1 MYADHESL
9 IAIGGEWLMEIF
21 ETQWP
26 DWRDRTYGGPYS
38 TSDLRGWMYPVM
50 KVACH
55 VETALSFVEFAAAF
69 VHGEWCASVGSYAVR
84 LTGPLGECKFVRS
97 HDGYLLDDSIDAV
110 DVRSAAESLAA
121 QLRSQGLRHKLEVYD
136 ASGKLMFYL
145 HHDPPREGRRR
156 P

>member
-1 MYADHESL
+1 
-9 IAIGGEWLMEIF
+9 MEIF

-55 VETALSFVEFAAAF
+55 VETALSFDEFAAAF
-69 VHGEWCASVGSYAVR
+69 VHGEWCASVGRYAVR
-84 LTGPLGECKFVRS
+84 LTGPLGECKFVRT

-110 DVRSAAESLAA
+110 DVRSAAESLAT
-121 QLRSQGLRHKLEVYD
+121 QLRSLGLRHKLEVYD

-145 HHDPPREGRRR
+145 HHDPPRER
-156 P
+156 